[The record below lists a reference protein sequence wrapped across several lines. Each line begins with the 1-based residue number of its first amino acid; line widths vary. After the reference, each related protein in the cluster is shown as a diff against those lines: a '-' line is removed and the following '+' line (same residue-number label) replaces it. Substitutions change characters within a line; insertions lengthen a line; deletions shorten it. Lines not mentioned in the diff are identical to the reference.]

1 MLIKH
6 AVEFCCR
13 AHGVKLV
20 RVTTGA
26 GKTESAKK
34 FLQYLAFAATQGGIS
49 GGLEEKV
56 LATSPLMEAFGNA
69 QTILNDNSSRY
80 GKYLMLQFDLTG
92 KIMGA
97 VMKTYLLEKTRV
109 VRQTDGERNYH
120 IFHLLLDGASK
131 CEHRQ
136 FRLPHL
142 SSCAEMQARRSRCG
156 PGCKCQ
162 APMSVLICEAGASR
176 PMPPH
181 LLKSETMLGAQVF
194 PA

>member
-1 MLIKH
+1 MLIKQH

-49 GGLEEKV
+49 GGLEAKV

-131 CEHRQ
+131 CEHR
-136 FRLPHL
+136 H
-142 SSCAEMQARRSRCG
+142 
-156 PGCKCQ
+156 
-162 APMSVLICEAGASR
+162 APVQTASVVLVC
-176 PMPPH
+176 
-181 LLKSETMLGAQVF
+181 
-194 PA
+194 